1 MHACIHT
8 VLILDKPLRWIRTD
22 QMSNQMD
29 GYFNLVYTHELTK
42 ERVNGWLPDLVYSH
56 ELTKE
61 TVNGWEPAPAN
72 ADACCTVLIAA

>member
-1 MHACIHT
+1 MHT
-8 VLILDKPLRWIRTD
+8 YSPDSRQTTTLDSTD

-42 ERVNGWLPDLVYSH
+42 ETVNGWLPDLVYSH
-56 ELTKE
+56 ELTKQ